1 MSVRSEVS
9 MGGKKPVRI
18 QILQPGLEKTLSS
31 VNFSPFVY
39 LRWTG
44 GLQIPVSIHVFVFI
58 FVLFTTGALSNSGTN
73 NVHRVTFQLVQVEWR
88 GIWNILYTV

>member
-1 MSVRSEVS
+1 MIQNLTDISLLIILQACSSMSVGSEVS

-39 LRWTG
+39 LR
-44 GLQIPVSIHVFVFI
+44 
-58 FVLFTTGALSNSGTN
+58 
-73 NVHRVTFQLVQVEWR
+73 
-88 GIWNILYTV
+88 